1 MPTVEHK
8 NILYIQPPLD
18 QAIYILCMIIYVQ
31 IVQEAVNIT
40 RHNNNNIYSL
50 DTIHH
55 VNNNIKMEGQDIS
68 DMR

>member
-18 QAIYILCMIIYVQ
+18 WAICILCMIIYVQ
-31 IVQEAVNIT
+31 IVQEVVNIT
-40 RHNNNNIYSL
+40 RHNNNNIYPL

-55 VNNNIKMEGQDIS
+55 LNNNIKTEGQTS
-68 DMR
+68 VT